1 MQERNFLGNLS
12 LLTEKND
19 ILNKV
24 LSILVHIY
32 YKKINI
38 TKNYMKY
45 IQKIYNKIF
54 TIGDY
59 ADILI

>member
-1 MQERNFLGNLS
+1 MGNLS

-24 LSILVHIY
+24 LSILVYIY

-45 IQKIYNKIF
+45 IRKIYKKIF

>member
-1 MQERNFLGNLS
+1 MGNLS

-24 LSILVHIY
+24 LSILVYIY

-45 IQKIYNKIF
+45 IQKIYKKIF

>member
-1 MQERNFLGNLS
+1 MS

-24 LSILVHIY
+24 LSILVYIY